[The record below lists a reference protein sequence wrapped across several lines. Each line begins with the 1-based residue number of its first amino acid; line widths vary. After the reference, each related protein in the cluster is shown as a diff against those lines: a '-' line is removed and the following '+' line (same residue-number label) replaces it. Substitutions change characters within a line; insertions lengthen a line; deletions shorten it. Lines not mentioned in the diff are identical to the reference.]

1 MNMFELRRIQISSL
15 NKRVSDV
22 RGVLSGSGSGTAGAQ
37 RAAVIAMKGL
47 QATAMGATGPIQEGK
62 EGRMRSTGRET
73 GGPGKTGMVKQS
85 TTATGM

>member
-1 MNMFELRRIQISSL
+1 MFELRRIQISSL

-62 EGRMRSTGRET
+62 EGRMRTSTGRET
-73 GGPGKTGMVKQS
+73 GGAGKTGMVKQS